1 MFAVEPSTSLPPLEL
16 LLRVNQ
22 VDVEPDDGDGLLGLL
37 VLDDKA
43 DDVVPLGFKQ
53 KVPAAWHPTNNIGDR
68 VVGAGVAQINS
79 RHCYTE

>member
-43 DDVVPLGFKQ
+43 DDGVPLGRKR
-53 KVPAAWHPTNNIGDR
+53 KVPAAWHPANNIGDR

-79 RHCYTE
+79 HHCQRE